1 MTRLLADENIPLETV
16 RAMRAAG
23 HDVYSATESAP
34 GAPDRDHLKRAIN
47 EDRLVVTFDKDF
59 GELLAR
65 GTDRPKAGVMLL
77 RFVPAS
83 AAEITALLLD
93 LLSRSEVT
101 WRDHLSVVDDKHI
114 RRRPL

>member
-1 MTRLLADENIPLETV
+1 MRLLADENIPLETV
-16 RAMRAAG
+16 RALRDAG

-34 GAPDRDHLKRAIN
+34 GAPDAALLKRAVA

-65 GTDRPKAGVMLL
+65 GKDRPTAGVILL
-77 RFVPAS
+77 RFVPAR
-83 AAEITALLLD
+83 AADVTELLVD
-93 LLSRSEVT
+93 LLSRSAVT